1 MAEEALF
8 AASSR
13 VEYTNCLVQT
23 LTAEAH
29 TLAQSITVIGN
40 LYNELNQNVA
50 SLQIRNTAFS
60 HWSDEVPKDAIIIDA
75 LWAADVNNTP
85 CCS

>member
-1 MAEEALF
+1 MAELQEALF
-8 AASSR
+8 AASSQ
-13 VEYTNCLVQT
+13 VEYTSCLVQT

-50 SLQIRNTAFS
+50 SLHIRDTAF
-60 HWSDEVPKDAIIIDA
+60 
-75 LWAADVNNTP
+75 NNLGT
-85 CCS
+85 